1 MKVLRL
7 LPVFLFLQFITVK
20 ISAQETVLTHADS
33 LLKARGEVFFQFSCT
48 SPETIKRIGRY
59 LSIDKTDSGRVF
71 AYANRKGFTRFLSEN
86 IPFTLLTPP
95 GLLPTRA
102 DLNKTSS
109 PVKGSWDFYPSFP
122 GYLQWMQSFAQE
134 YPAICRL
141 DTIGTSIANRYLL
154 AVKISDQATTK
165 EAEPAIF
172 FTSGIHGDETT
183 GYVLMLHLID
193 YLLSGYG
200 TDPRITELINEN
212 EIYIN
217 PLANPDGTYYM
228 SEDSPYGAIRFN
240 ANHIDLNR
248 NYPDPEAGLHPDG
261 EVWQKETLAFME
273 YAGDNHFTLSVNFH
287 GGAELFNYPWDTW
300 AKLPADDAWWQLTG
314 REWADTA
321 HRYAPAGYFDDMDN
335 GVSNGYQWYEVKG
348 GRQDYMNY
356 WQHCREVTVEISNI
370 KLLPVNLL
378 ENFWSYNF
386 RSFLNF
392 MEQAQYGIT
401 GLVTDSATGSPLRA
415 RVMIDG
421 HDLDSSEVYSDS
433 RTGFYARPILPGTYN
448 LIVSAG
454 GYHSRLVPA
463 VTVSPGQMTSLDIRL
478 RSNAQGMEDNIDMD
492 FVVSPNPG
500 SGYFTLFFGDPCW
513 EPVTLHVF
521 NGQGKEILRH
531 HWKGGGETNFSFD
544 LSAQPTGLYL
554 MKADGGGRSVTRRL
568 ILVAR

>member
-1 MKVLRL
+1 MKLFHL
-7 LPVFLFLQFITVK
+7 LPVFLFLQFLTVR
-20 ISAQETVLTHADS
+20 ISAQETISTQADS

-71 AYANRKGFTRFLSEN
+71 AYANRKSFTRFLSEN

-102 DLNKTSS
+102 DLIKTSS
-109 PVKGSWDFYPSFP
+109 PDNGSWDFYPSFP

-141 DTIGTSIANRYLL
+141 DTIGVSIANRNLL

-172 FTSGIHGDETT
+172 FTSGIHGDETA

-217 PLANPDGTYYM
+217 PLANPDGTYYT

-261 EVWQKETLAFME
+261 EAWQKETLAFME

-300 AKLPADDAWWQLTG
+300 AKLPADDPWWQFTG

-321 HRYAPAGYFDDMDN
+321 HLYAPAGYFDDMDN

-392 MEQAQYGIT
+392 MEQARYGIT

-415 RVMIDG
+415 RVTIDG
-421 HDLDSSEVYSDS
+421 HDLDSSDVYSDS
-433 RTGFYARPILPGTYN
+433 RTGFYARPVLPGTYD
-448 LIVSAG
+448 LIVSAS
-454 GYHSRLVPA
+454 GYHSRMVTA

-478 RSNAQGMEDNIDMD
+478 KSNAQGMEDNIDMD
-492 FVVSPNPG
+492 LVVSPNPG
-500 SGYFTLFFGDPCW
+500 SGYFTVFFEDPCW
-513 EPVTLHVF
+513 KPVILHVF

-531 HWKGGGETNFSFD
+531 QWKGRGEKTISFD

-554 MKADGGGRSVTRRL
+554 MKTDFGDRSVTCRL
-568 ILVAR
+568 VLVAR